1 MAISSLLVAN
11 RGEIAVRILRSARS
25 ADLRTVLA
33 VSEADQDSMA
43 AGLADAVAVVG
54 PAPAQKSYLN
64 AEALVAAAREH
75 GCDAVHPGYGFLSE
89 NAAFARRVQEAGL
102 TWVGPSPE
110 VIDLMGHKTRA
121 LEAAVAAGVPVL
133 AGSGGPLE
141 GDDDAVLALAREVGY
156 PLVIKASAGGG
167 GRGIRRVRAEEDL
180 LRTVDTARAEAGA
193 SFGDTTVYLER
204 FVERARHVE
213 VQVLGDGETFL
224 HLGDRDCSLQ
234 RRSQKIVEEAPA
246 PDLPDAVR
254 ERIRGSA
261 VDLARLCRYTGV
273 GTVEYLYD
281 PVRQEA
287 AFIEM
292 NTRLQVEH
300 PVTEFVTGV
309 DLVAEQLRIA
319 STGRTRLRQ
328 EDIAL
333 TGHSVECR
341 INAEDPERNFL
352 PSPGTIS
359 RLDWP
364 EGEHCRVDSG
374 VRAGDAV
381 APYYDSLLAK
391 LIVHGEDRGTA
402 VRRMG
407 AALAATHVEGIRT
420 TVPLLQRLVL
430 DPVFA
435 AVEHHTTWIETEL
448 LGGPPRAQTGEGSTP

>member
-11 RGEIAVRILRSARS
+11 RGEIAVRILRSAQ
-25 ADLRTVLA
+25 DLGLRTVLA
-33 VSEADQDSMA
+33 VSEIDRQSMA
-43 AGLADAVAVVG
+43 AELADEVAVVG
-54 PAPAQKSYLN
+54 PAPAQASYLN
-64 AEALVAAAREH
+64 AEAIVAAGTKA

-89 NAAFARRVQEAGL
+89 NAAFARRVQDAGM
-102 TWVGPSPE
+102 TWVGPDPD

-121 LEAAVAAGVPVL
+121 LEAAVAADVPVL
-133 AGSGGPLE
+133 PGSNGPLT
-141 GDDDAVLALAREVGY
+141 GDDDAVLALARQVGY

-167 GRGIRRVRAEEDL
+167 RGIRLVRAEEDL
-180 LRTVDTARAEAGA
+180 LKTVDVAKAEASA
-193 SFGDTTVYLER
+193 SFGDPTVYLER

-213 VQVLGDGETFL
+213 VQVLGDGQTFL

-254 ERIRGSA
+254 ERVRASA
-261 VDLARLCRYTGV
+261 VNLARLAKYQGV

-281 PVRQEA
+281 PVRHEA

-319 STGRTRLRQ
+319 STGRTELRQ
-328 EDIAL
+328 EDIRFD
-333 TGHSVECR
+333 GHAIECR

-352 PSPGTIS
+352 PSPGTLT

-364 EGEHCRVDSG
+364 QGGDYRVDTG
-374 VRAGDAV
+374 VRSGDTV
-381 APYYDSLLAK
+381 APFYDSLLAK
-391 LIVHGEDRGTA
+391 LIVHGHDRQEA
-402 VRRMG
+402 VRRMSEG
-407 AALAATHVEGIRT
+407 LAATHIEGIRT
-420 TVPLLQRLVL
+420 TVPLLARLVT
-430 DPVFA
+430 DPRFA
-435 AVEHHTTWIETEL
+435 AVEHWTTYIETEML
-448 LGGPPRAQTGEGSTP
+448 STGGAR